1 MGFLVPVIG
10 EREERDMKKKIKY
23 SNEPIKLGRRVRD
36 FLPSPAEI
44 ALKEKTKR
52 VTINLNAESLQI
64 FKREANRLGVPYQKF
79 LRTVVD
85 LYAQHYLM

>member
-1 MGFLVPVIG
+1 
-10 EREERDMKKKIKY
+10 MKKKILY
-23 SNEPIKLGRRVRD
+23 TNEPMKMGRCIED

-44 ALKEKTKR
+44 VLKEKSRR
-52 VTINLNAESLQI
+52 VTINLNEASLET
-64 FKREANRLGVPYQKF
+64 FKKEANRLGVPYQRL

>member
-1 MGFLVPVIG
+1 
-10 EREERDMKKKIKY
+10 MKKKIKY
-23 SNEPIKLGRRVRD
+23 TSEPTKLGRRVQD

-52 VTINLNAESLQI
+52 VTLNLNEESLQI
-64 FKREANRLGVPYQKF
+64 VKREANRLGVPYQKF

-85 LYAQHYLM
+85 LYARHYLM

>member
-1 MGFLVPVIG
+1 MGKH
-10 EREERDMKKKIKY
+10 DMKKKIKY
-23 SNEPIKLGRRVRD
+23 TDEPIKLGGRVRD

-44 ALKEKTKR
+44 ALKEKTRR
-52 VTINLNAESLQI
+52 VTINLNEASLLI
-64 FKREANRLGVPYQKF
+64 FKKEANRLGVPYQKF